1 MGCLAGRRKQEI
13 PISILDRE
21 EEMLLNAD
29 LQDFTKEE
37 LLCPKCGKVLEIL
50 NVHTDNGY
58 IDLKCKSHGKISM
71 KIKKYKE
78 ELDKSVFKPKC
89 SICQNSQKDKEIYYC
104 YECKQDLCETCKNDF
119 SNEEVEQLK
128 HNATHTCIEA
138 KEKFNRCLKHYN
150 EEITEYC
157 VDCEENI
164 CEKERSSR
172 HEDHNIIKIKD
183 YLEEAKEYC
192 KIIAAKNKYLEQL
205 KIFNEK
211 IIENYANYQNNY
223 FHVKN
228 VINVGESLEEQF
240 KRNSDEIECFIEELK
255 GKKKADEKKNILLE

>member
-1 MGCLAGRRKQEI
+1 MGCLAGRRKPEI
-13 PISILDRE
+13 PISIFDME
-21 EEMLLNAD
+21 EERLLNAD
-29 LQDFTKEE
+29 LNDFPKEE
-37 LLCPKCGKVLEIL
+37 LLCPKCGKVVEIL

-89 SICQNSQKDKEIYYC
+89 SICQNSQNNIEIYYC
-104 YECKQDLCETCKNDF
+104 YQCSRDLCKNCKDDF
-119 SNEEVEQLK
+119 GNQELEILK
-128 HNATHTCIEA
+128 HNDTHNCIEA
-138 KEKFNRCLKHYN
+138 KEKFNRCLKHYD

-164 CEKERSSR
+164 CKEERSSR

-192 KIIAAKNKYLEQL
+192 KIIAVKNKYLEQL

-211 IIENYANYQNNY
+211 ILENYANYQNNY
-223 FHVKN
+223 FHLKN

-240 KRNSDEIECFIEELK
+240 KRNSDAIECFLEELK
-255 GKKKADEKKNILLE
+255 GKKKPDENQMNSLE